1 MPILSAEPSIFPA
14 GLLRAEPSGDAAP
27 FALGQAGWVPSE
39 SATVLDQS
47 VDEQR
52 CWQVLYTK
60 ARQEKAVARE
70 LLRAEV
76 PFYLPLIPKT
86 AVRRGRRSTS
96 YLPLFTGYVFL
107 WGNEQERIRALKTN
121 RLSRILPVE
130 RPEELVNDLRQIE
143 QLIAAEAPLTI
154 EERLQ
159 PGDPVRVT
167 DGPFAGLEGT
177 VLVRRGRRRLLVA
190 VNFLQQGASVE
201 IDDFMLEPC

>member
-1 MPILSAEPSIFPA
+1 MPILGAEPSIFPA
-14 GLLRAEPSGDAAP
+14 TLLEAPPTGEATSSSDDAATWAP
-27 FALGQAGWVPSE
+27 AAG
-39 SATVLDQS
+39 TTGLDEAS
-47 VDEQR
+47 DDER
-52 CWQVLYTK
+52 IWQVLYTK

-86 AVRRGRRSTS
+86 AMRRGRRSTS

-107 WGNEQERIRALKTN
+107 LGNEEERVRALKTN

-130 RPEELVNDLRQIE
+130 QPEQLIHDLRQIE

-159 PGDPVRVT
+159 PGDQVRVIS
-167 DGPFAGLEGT
+167 GPFAGLEGT